1 MYRRCYIRRDPR
13 GLGVPLMLRGALIAA
28 DAHRFSQPSASL
40 YIVIHP
46 FSK

>member
-1 MYRRCYIRRDPR
+1 
-13 GLGVPLMLRGALIAA
+13 MLRGALIAA